1 MMPGLSRSRAAADI
15 PAMRTFA
22 LSATRWASMLVLV
35 LTVLV
40 APLPGSP
47 PPAEAHALGSFA
59 VQCGWTHTSMDDPIV
74 YPGQPGM
81 SHKHAFYGNKSTN
94 AFSTRKTMMAAGTT
108 CTDKK
113 DLAAAWAPTASIK
126 KGGEWR
132 YVKPYRERTYYFPA
146 IRDSIA
152 PVTNIPKNLKIIG
165 GNPHAMT
172 RKENPHVFWYC
183 GEGSPER
190 PYPYDCRPYTLP
202 KEDGFRAVINMPYC
216 WDGVHTDSPDHMSH
230 VVYANGKGIC
240 PDDHPKY
247 IPQIT
252 VRIHFL
258 QKDPCAGAKPCGPS
272 SGGGHVRLR
281 LSSGEYWTMHADFWN
296 TWRQRRLN
304 ELTTKCLRHHKNCGI
319 IGVETTDL

>member
-1 MMPGLSRSRAAADI
+1 MRLLRRLASAASRLAAGVVMVAAA
-15 PAMRTFA
+15 
-22 LSATRWASMLVLV
+22 
-35 LTVLV
+35 LV

-47 PPAEAHALGSFA
+47 PAAQAHALGSFA

-74 YPGQPGM
+74 HPRQPGM
-81 SHKHAFYGNKSTN
+81 GHKHAFYGNKSTN
-94 AFSTRKTMMAAGTT
+94 AFSTRKSMLHAGTT

-113 DLAAAWAPTASIK
+113 DLAAVWAPTASIK

-146 IRDSIA
+146 IRDTIA
-152 PVTNIPKNLKIIG
+152 PVTNIPKNLKVIG
-165 GNPHAMT
+165 GNPHART
-172 RKENPHVFWYC
+172 RKGNPHVYWWC

-190 PYPYDCRPYTLP
+190 RYPYDCRRYTLP
-202 KEDGFRAVINMPYC
+202 KEDGFRAVIEMPYC
-216 WDGVHTDSPDHMSH
+216 WDGVHTDSKDHMSH
-230 VVYANGKGIC
+230 VVYANRTTGIC
-240 PDDHPKY
+240 PLSHPKY

-258 QKDPCAGAKPCGPS
+258 QKDPCAGATPCGPD

-281 LSSGEYWTMHADFWN
+281 LSSGAYWTMHADFWN

-304 ELTTKCLRHHKNCGI
+304 DLTTKCLRHHKDCGI
-319 IGVETTDL
+319 LGVETTDI